1 MLYPNTMLRLLA
13 LFVFLV
19 GVGFGY
25 EEYTGNSVG
34 IKNFLRTVGSIVMPG
49 SGYGV
54 TTGGATNSVGA
65 LQGLGSRVGGFVGN

>member
-1 MLYPNTMLRLLA
+1 MLYPSAMLRLLA

-34 IKNFLRTVGSIVMPG
+34 IKNFFRTVAGIGS
-49 SGYGV
+49 SGYGI
-54 TTGGATNSVGA
+54 TTGGATGSVGA
-65 LQGLGSRVGGFVGN
+65 LQGLGDRVGGFVGN